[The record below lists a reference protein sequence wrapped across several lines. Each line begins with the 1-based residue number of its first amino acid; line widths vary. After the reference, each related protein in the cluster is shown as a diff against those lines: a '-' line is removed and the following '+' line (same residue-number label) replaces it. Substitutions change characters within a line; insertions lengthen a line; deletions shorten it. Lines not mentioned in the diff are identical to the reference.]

1 MYDNDINKIESDV
14 EKFTKK
20 IQSINLKDDVYQLK
34 SEIERLDQMSN
45 DLNDRLEETTNELS
59 ESDSN
64 KSPLLG
70 KLSQIK
76 TDFEIALNKFKTIKK
91 SWKFQYDKENYRQG
105 EITGY
110 EKKKIERDIIMETH
124 KETDFQGDIINS
136 IGKHI
141 KNTNEDFGEINSEL
155 KDQGEQINN
164 IHEKTN
170 NMTGQVINIDKVMT
184 QIERRRVCAKVI
196 GIIGIIVVALADISL
211 LVVKLV
217 KR

>member
-91 SWKFQYDKENYRQG
+91 SWKFQYDKEKYRQG

-110 EKKKIERDIIMETH
+110 EKKK
-124 KETDFQGDIINS
+124 N
-136 IGKHI
+136 
-141 KNTNEDFGEINSEL
+141 
-155 KDQGEQINN
+155 
-164 IHEKTN
+164 
-170 NMTGQVINIDKVMT
+170 
-184 QIERRRVCAKVI
+184 
-196 GIIGIIVVALADISL
+196 
-211 LVVKLV
+211 
-217 KR
+217 